1 MTIGTRKKG
10 WSQKKGQEE
19 NTRECQS
26 LRDERGKEIEKEP
39 QTGSELG
46 ELCKQETKEDAAR
59 KEKAVNGI

>member
-39 QTGSELG
+39 
-46 ELCKQETKEDAAR
+46 
-59 KEKAVNGI
+59 